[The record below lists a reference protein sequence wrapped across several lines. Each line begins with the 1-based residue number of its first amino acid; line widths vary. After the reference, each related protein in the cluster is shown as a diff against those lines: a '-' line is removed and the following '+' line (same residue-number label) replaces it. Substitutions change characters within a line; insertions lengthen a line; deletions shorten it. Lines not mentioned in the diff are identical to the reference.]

1 MPNHNTRESGN
12 ENRSCSPMR
21 RGDKIMTLEELRQ
34 KQIDLVG
41 FNCYDENDCLE
52 AVKQD
57 GHALRYVKEQTP
69 EICLAA
75 VKQDESA
82 LQFVKEQTPEI
93 CLEAIKQT
101 GFALQFVNSNILP
114 LIADKL

>member
-1 MPNHNTRESGN
+1 
-12 ENRSCSPMR
+12 MR

-69 EICLAA
+69 EICLDAI
-75 VKQDESA
+75 KQNWGA
-82 LQFVKEQTPEI
+82 LQYVKEQTPEI
-93 CLEAIKQT
+93 CLEAVKQNEL
-101 GFALQFVNSNILP
+101 ALRYVKDINML
-114 LIADKL
+114 L

>member
-1 MPNHNTRESGN
+1 
-12 ENRSCSPMR
+12 MR

-57 GHALRYVKEQTP
+57 GHAL
-69 EICLAA
+69 
-75 VKQDESA
+75 
-82 LQFVKEQTPEI
+82 QFVKEQTPEI
-93 CLEAIKQT
+93 CLEAVKQN
-101 GFALQFVNSNILP
+101 GLALQYVIEQTPEICLEAVRQDGLALKYVNSNILP

>member
-52 AVKQD
+52 AIKQNW
-57 GHALRYVKEQTP
+57 GAFRYVKEQTP
-69 EICLAA
+69 EICLEA
-75 VKQDESA
+75 VRQDGCV
-82 LQFVKEQTPEI
+82 LRY
-93 CLEAIKQT
+93 
-101 GFALQFVNSNILP
+101 VNSNILP

>member
-57 GHALRYVKEQTP
+57 GHAL
-69 EICLAA
+69 
-75 VKQDESA
+75 
-82 LQFVKEQTPEI
+82 QFVKEQTPEI
-93 CLEAIKQT
+93 CLEAIKENWSALRYVKEQT
-101 GFALQFVNSNILP
+101 PEICLEAVRKDGWVLRYVNSNT
-114 LIADKL
+114 

>member
-1 MPNHNTRESGN
+1 
-12 ENRSCSPMR
+12 MR

-52 AVKQD
+52 AVRKD
-57 GHALRYVKEQTP
+57 GCVLRYV
-69 EICLAA
+69 I
-75 VKQDESA
+75 
-82 LQFVKEQTPEI
+82 EQTPEI
-93 CLEAIKQT
+93 CLEAVRKD
-101 GFALQFVNSNILP
+101 GWVLRYVNSNILP

>member
-52 AVKQD
+52 AVKQT
-57 GHALRYVKEQTP
+57 GF
-69 EICLAA
+69 
-75 VKQDESA
+75 A

-93 CLEAIKQT
+93 CLEAVKENWAALRYVKEQT
-101 GFALQFVNSNILP
+101 PEICLEAVRQDGLALQYVNSNILP